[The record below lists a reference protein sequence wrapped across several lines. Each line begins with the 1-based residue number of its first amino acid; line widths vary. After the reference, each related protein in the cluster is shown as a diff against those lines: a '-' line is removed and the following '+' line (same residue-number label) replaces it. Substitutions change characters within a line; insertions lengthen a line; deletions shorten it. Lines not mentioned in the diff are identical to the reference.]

1 MDSEDWLSVCCP
13 LVVRVGQEE
22 ADRPSCVTLVPIL
35 QIVYL
40 HFLDAFSTFKGQ
52 LWISLCS

>member
-22 ADRPSCVTLVPIL
+22 ADRPSCVTLAPIL
-35 QIVYL
+35 QISRIL
-40 HFLDAFSTFKGQ
+40 DSGLDAFST
-52 LWISLCS
+52 